1 MLMSGDKSEWDRAL
15 QMPHYNTYSMP
26 AISLHTG
33 AHFIQA
39 RRGGEERAQ
48 ALLCGGWT

>member
-1 MLMSGDKSEWDRAL
+1 MLLSGDKSEWDKAL

-39 RRGGEERAQ
+39 SPAGTSGAPL
-48 ALLCGGWT
+48 ALSG